1 MTDFAPG
8 PYAPGPVPPPP
19 GGPTP
24 PRPPRRGLRIALISV
39 AAALLLCVAGAVIIG
54 VTQQHAKPAGSNK
67 AAAQAPLPQDP
78 CGGGVCTTTTPVAD
92 SPTTTAVVPLT
103 ASDIQVTVK
112 VKKKDCF
119 GSAGCNVEYKIEAG
133 WPDDGQYECEVTYDV
148 HGLED
153 TQTGTLD
160 IHRDGTY
167 EQDSYQAGETSS
179 SKKKLTAKVTDVDCS

>member
-1 MTDFAPG
+1 MTDQPAQPYVPG
-8 PYAPGPVPPPP
+8 PGFPPPY
-19 GGPTP
+19 TQP
-24 PRPPRRGLRIALISV
+24 PQKPRRRGLMITLV
-39 AAALLLCVAGAVIIG
+39 AVAGVLVLCVIGSVIVG
-54 VTQQHAKPAGSNK
+54 VTQSSKPTK
-67 AAAQAPLPQDP
+67 AAATATASKDPWATDVEATTAPTPEA
-78 CGGGVCTTTTPVAD
+78 TTA
-92 SPTTTAVVPLT
+92 AVVPLT

-179 SKKKLTAKVTDVDCS
+179 SKKKLTVKITDVDCS